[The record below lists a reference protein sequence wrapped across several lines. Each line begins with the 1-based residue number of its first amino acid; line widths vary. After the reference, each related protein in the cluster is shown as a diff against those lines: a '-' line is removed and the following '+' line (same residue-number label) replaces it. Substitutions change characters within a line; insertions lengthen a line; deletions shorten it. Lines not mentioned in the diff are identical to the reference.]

1 MRSLLVWL
9 RARLDD
15 RTVVMT
21 EEMKRLLG
29 RSDAHVISPGTA
41 LDLLKP
47 GAQTE
52 GGASVSAPGGNGVV
66 ERVREQ
72 VA

>member
-29 RSDAHVISPGTA
+29 RSDAHVISHGTA

-52 GGASVSAPGGNGVV
+52 GGRPSLHLAATGLWKG
-66 ERVREQ
+66 
-72 VA
+72 